1 MALVSAALLL
11 FAAWRD
17 LASRTIPDGVSVG
30 LAVLGLAAHAAEGDG
45 AALGLSAATAALLF
59 LVLVLLHARGA
70 LGGGDVKLASALAL
84 GLSPLATLDFL
95 LATALAGGAL
105 ALAYIALGRLLAD
118 ARHLLPL
125 RAAAALPRRV
135 LAVEQRRIRRGGP
148 LPYAAAIAVG
158 GVATLLQ
165 PIGG

>member
-11 FAAWRD
+11 LAAWRD

-30 LAVLGLAAHAAEGDG
+30 LAAFGLAARAAEGG
-45 AALGLSAATAALLF
+45 AMALGLSAATAALLF

-84 GLSPLATLDFL
+84 GLPPLATLDFV

-105 ALAYIALGRLLAD
+105 AVAYLALGRLAGGW
-118 ARHLLPL
+118 RLLPL
-125 RAAAALPRRV
+125 RATAPLHRRV
-135 LAVEQRRIRRGGP
+135 LAVEQRRLRRGGP

-158 GVATLLQ
+158 GIAILLQ
-165 PIGG
+165 PTGG